1 MNWMRDIY
9 EEDEP
14 RQTIW
19 QKIGM
24 FLGCAAF
31 IVILWGVMFVASAY
45 EDHVRCLNGYTEVC
59 IPEDFN

>member
-9 EEDEP
+9 EEEP

-19 QKIGM
+19 QKIGTVLLCAVFAVM
-24 FLGCAAF
+24 LLG
-31 IVILWGVMFVASAY
+31 IMFVASAY

-59 IPEDFN
+59 IPEDFE

>member
-9 EEDEP
+9 EEEP

-19 QKIGM
+19 QKIGTI
-24 FLGCAAF
+24 LGCAVF
-31 IVILWGVMFVASAY
+31 IVMLLGIMFVASAY

-59 IPEDFN
+59 IPEDFQ